1 MPGEPDV
8 NIAPVRIRLGEL
20 AGWLAMAVGAAFVP
34 GLIIALCVIVIVAI
48 SHLVG

>member
-1 MPGEPDV
+1 MPGEADATDPQV
-8 NIAPVRIRLGEL
+8 GIRPAEL

-34 GLIIALCVIVIVAI
+34 GLVIALCVIVIVAI